1 MAVQAKEYLDLT
13 GLQTYDTLIKNWA
26 NSPNQSG
33 YKKIIVSSD
42 NNYLYFYKD
51 AAATISSTPDA
62 TVSLGGGDLTGKI
75 NAMATTLGF
84 TYDSQT
90 GTYSFSIPEGMS
102 ENTTVADCISYLH
115 DYISDT
121 YSKVPVTVEEA
132 NGSSG
137 SDILK
142 SYTFYQGLTGQESAA
157 QKEAKRITT
166 VNIPKDYVVKSATV
180 ETVTV
185 ADNPYV
191 GAEVGDKYIDFVIN
205 TKDGSGSGTAQHIYI
220 PFKDLMHPI
229 SGSTGT
235 EVTVAVDSNNQIS
248 ASINEISGTK
258 VIYSE
263 GAAGENDVTVNA
275 ALGDIYDELDT
286 IKGDSDT
293 RGSMQYYASKA
304 YDRMVTHVEQ
314 EIDGLTLAEPLPLM
328 RLDDE
333 GRPTLPNYLDQQAGL
348 VDLSSDSLFTLA
360 KVADSGNAEDVEY
373 DNHSSSL
380 YSENVQE
387 AIDEIVGTYSD
398 TEDSLSIYGA
408 KAYTRAYAEQYVA
421 TEIGNALEAL
431 DTSTDVPI
439 AYVSG
444 DRITLENG
452 IKQENGLIAQG
463 TGDQIEIRPI
473 RTTLINSLFSA
484 S

>member
-1 MAVQAKEYLDLT
+1 MATQTKRYLDLT

-26 NSPNQSG
+26 NSPNQSA
-33 YKKIIVSSD
+33 YKKIIASAD

-62 TVSLGGGDLTGKI
+62 TVSLGSGDLTGKI
-75 NAMATTLGF
+75 AAMATTLGF

-90 GTYSFSIPEGMS
+90 GTYSFSIPEGIP
-102 ENTTVADCISYLH
+102 ENTVADCISYLYS
-115 DYISDT
+115 YISDT

-132 NGSSG
+132 NGASG
-137 SDILK
+137 SDTLK

-180 ETVTV
+180 ETVET
-185 ADNPYV
+185 ADVPYV

-229 SGSTGT
+229 SGSVGT

-263 GAAGENDVTVNA
+263 GAQGENDVTVNG
-275 ALGDIYDELDT
+275 ALDDIYDELDT

-293 RGSMQYYASKA
+293 RGSMQYYANEYASDA

-314 EIDGLTLAEPLPLM
+314 EINGLTLDEPLPLIQ
-328 RLDDE
+328 LDDE

-348 VDLSSDSLFTLA
+348 VELSSDSLFTLS
-360 KVADSGNAEDVEY
+360 KVADSGSANDVEY
-373 DNHSSSL
+373 ENHYTPLSST
-380 YSENVQE
+380 NVQE
-387 AIDEIVGTYSD
+387 AIDEIVGTDED
-398 TEDSLSIYGA
+398 TEDSPSIYGA
-408 KAYTRAYAEQYVA
+408 KAYADAAIENA
-421 TEIGNALEAL
+421 IGDL
-431 DTSTDVPI
+431 DTPTDVAI
-439 AYVSG
+439 ASVSG
-444 DRITLENG
+444 DTITLHTVQQQNG
-452 IKQENGLIAQG
+452 IIAQG
-463 TGDQIEIRPI
+463 TEVYNWIRISPIE
-473 RTTLINSLFSA
+473 TTSINSLFSA

>member
-1 MAVQAKEYLDLT
+1 MATQTKQYLDLT

-33 YKKIIVSSD
+33 YKKIIASAD

-51 AAATISSTPDA
+51 ASATISSTPDA
-62 TVSLGGGDLTGKI
+62 TVSLGSGDLSGKI
-75 NAMATTLGF
+75 AAMATTLDF

-90 GTYSFSIPEGMS
+90 GTYSFIVPEGIPEDTLVG
-102 ENTTVADCISYLH
+102 CIHHIWGYAREL
-115 DYISDT
+115 YQR
-121 YSKVPVTVEEA
+121 YPVTVEET
-132 NGSSG
+132 NGSTG

-142 SYTFYQGLTGQESAA
+142 SYTFYQGITGRESAA
-157 QKEAKRITT
+157 QKEAKKITT

-180 ETVTV
+180 ETVET
-185 ADNPYV
+185 ADVPYV

-229 SGSTGT
+229 SGSIGT

-275 ALGDIYDELDT
+275 ALDDIYDELDT

-293 RGSMQYYASKA
+293 RGSMQYYANEYASDA
-304 YDRMVTHVEQ
+304 YDQMVTHVEQ
-314 EIDGLTLAEPLPLM
+314 EINGLTLSEPFSLV

-333 GRPTLPNYLDQQAGL
+333 DRPVLATYLDQQAGL
-348 VDLSSDSLFTLA
+348 VEVPSDSPFTLS
-360 KVADSGNAEDVEY
+360 KVSFSGSADDVEY
-373 DNHSSSL
+373 ENHYTPLSST
-380 YSENVQE
+380 NVQE
-387 AIDEIVGTYSD
+387 AIDEIVGTDED
-398 TEDSLSIYGA
+398 TENSPSIYGA
-408 KAYTRAYAEQYVA
+408 KAYADAAIE
-421 TEIGNALEAL
+421 NAINDL
-431 DTSTDVPI
+431 DTPTDVAI
-439 AYVSG
+439 ASVSG
-444 DRITLENG
+444 DTITLHTVKQQNG
-452 IKQENGLIAQG
+452 IIAQG
-463 TGDQIEIRPI
+463 TAVYNWITISPIE
-473 RTTLINSLFSA
+473 TTSINSLFSA

>member
-1 MAVQAKEYLDLT
+1 MATQTKRYLDLT

-26 NSPNQSG
+26 NSPNQSA
-33 YKKIIVSSD
+33 YKKIIASAD

-51 AAATISSTPDA
+51 ASATISSTPDA

-84 TYDSQT
+84 TYNSET
-90 GTYSFSIPEGMS
+90 GTYSFNNPKGIPES
-102 ENTTVADCISYLH
+102 TIADCITYVY
-115 DYISDT
+115 DYILDT
-121 YSKVPVTVEEA
+121 TSKMPVTVEEA

-180 ETVTV
+180 ETVKT
-185 ADNPYV
+185 ADVPYV

-229 SGSTGT
+229 SGSIGT

-263 GAAGENDVTVNA
+263 GAQGENDVTVNA

-293 RGSMQYYASKA
+293 RGSMQYYANNA
-304 YDRMVTHVEQ
+304 YDRMVTHVEE
-314 EIDGLTLAEPLPLM
+314 EINGLTLAEPLPLM

-348 VDLSSDSLFTLA
+348 VELSSDSLFTLS
-360 KVADSGNAEDVEY
+360 KVADSGSANDVEY
-373 DNHSSSL
+373 ENHYTPLSST
-380 YSENVQE
+380 NVQE
-387 AIDEIVGTYSD
+387 AIDEIVGTDSD
-398 TEDSLSIYGA
+398 TEDSPSIYGA
-408 KAYTRAYAEQYVA
+408 KAYANAAIENA
-421 TEIGNALEAL
+421 IGDL
-431 DTSTDVPI
+431 DTPTDVAI
-439 AYVSG
+439 ASVS
-444 DRITLENG
+444 DDTITLHTVQQQNG
-452 IKQENGLIAQG
+452 IIAQG
-463 TGDQIEIRPI
+463 TEVDNWIRISPIE
-473 RTTLINSLFSA
+473 TTSINSLFSA